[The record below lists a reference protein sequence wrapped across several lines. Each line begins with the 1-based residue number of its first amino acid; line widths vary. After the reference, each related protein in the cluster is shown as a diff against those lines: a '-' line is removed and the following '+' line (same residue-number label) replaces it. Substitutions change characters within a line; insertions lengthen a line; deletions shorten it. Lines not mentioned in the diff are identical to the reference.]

1 MEQPMKKIAAL
12 ALVLLLLP
20 ACVLA
25 EGRVINLV
33 ADPNAEWSFQEGA
46 EILELWFPPVKG
58 ADACILRMGDEVM
71 MVDAAT
77 EGQRARIAA
86 TLREMG
92 VTRVDTGFNTHPH
105 DDHIAGF
112 KHVPDAAELGRLIIT
127 FPEDANNHMKNALRK
142 MKELGIPVEHA
153 SDGDVLRLGQATL
166 TVNQRSTKWMSEN
179 NRSAMLMVEYGECRM
194 LLAADVE
201 LDGQNE
207 LLKTMPEW
215 LKADILKYPHHG
227 VAKAGWNFLKHV
239 GAELAVITNGRYSIK
254 NVRKDSEKRG
264 LPLIY
269 TDEGIV
275 RLRTDGQIWVVD
287 QWEMAIEE

>member
-1 MEQPMKKIAAL
+1 MKKIAAL
-12 ALVLLLLP
+12 VLALLLLP

-25 EGRVINLV
+25 EGRVINLA
-33 ADPNAEWSFQEGA
+33 ADPDAEWSFQEGA
-46 EILELWFPPVKG
+46 EILEVWFPPVKG
-58 ADACILRMGDEVM
+58 ADACILRIGDEVW

-77 EGQRARIAA
+77 EGQRDRVHA
-86 TLREMG
+86 TLKEMG
-92 VTRVDTGFNTHPH
+92 VTRVNTGFNTHPH

-112 KHVPDAAELGRLIIT
+112 QRLPDVVELGKLIIT
-127 FPEDANNHMKNALRK
+127 FPEDANNHMKNTLRK

-153 SDGDVLRLGQATL
+153 SDGDVLKLGQATL

-179 NRSAMLMVEYGECRM
+179 NRSAMLMIQYGQCRL

-254 NVRKDSEKRG
+254 NVRKDSEKRD

-287 QWEMAIEE
+287 QWEIETEE